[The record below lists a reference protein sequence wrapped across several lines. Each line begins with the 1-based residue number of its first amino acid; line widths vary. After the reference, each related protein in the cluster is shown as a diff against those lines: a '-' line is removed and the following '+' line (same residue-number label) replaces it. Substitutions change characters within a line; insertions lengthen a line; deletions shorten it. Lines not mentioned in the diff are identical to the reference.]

1 MQKISF
7 KKLTFLFL
15 ISSIWFFSFAE
26 SGVPGTFEDASH
38 SGLKEVLELDK
49 KLNPSNDELVIYYV
63 RADKDYS
70 TWGLWTWA
78 IPGGDGG
85 DRKSVV

>member
-1 MQKISF
+1 MQKINF
-7 KKLTFLFL
+7 KKLTSLFL
-15 ISSIWFFSFAE
+15 ISLICFFSFAE

-49 KLNPSNDELVIYYV
+49 KLNP
-63 RADKDYS
+63 
-70 TWGLWTWA
+70 
-78 IPGGDGG
+78 